1 MERHIMSWK
10 NVSSEVVRLDV
21 GISVPPKLVY
31 VGCAINQPPAG
42 FCEEMNEIPQ
52 KLTGQCK
59 VAKTEKE
66 EQIWR
71 YNIACF

>member
-1 MERHIMSWK
+1 MSWK

-42 FCEEMNEIPQ
+42 FCEEMNESLKNLQ
-52 KLTGQCK
+52 DN
-59 VAKTEKE
+59 AK
-66 EQIWR
+66 
-71 YNIACF
+71 